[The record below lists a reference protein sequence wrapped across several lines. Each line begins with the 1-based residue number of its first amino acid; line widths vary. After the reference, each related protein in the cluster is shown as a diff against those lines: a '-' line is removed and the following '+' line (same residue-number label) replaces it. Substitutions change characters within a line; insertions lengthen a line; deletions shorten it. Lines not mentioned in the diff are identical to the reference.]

1 MSRPEWQDER
11 LLRISDF
18 ASEALSNA
26 RGIHIYLPP
35 GYDKET
41 DRRYP
46 VLYMLDGQGIFDPNP
61 FSNSSWQIHRTA
73 DRQISEG
80 RMEPILIVGIDNN
93 GEDRLNEYAFAVGSE
108 ACIPGAPDIVCK
120 GEAFE
125 RFLIGEL
132 KPYIDRMF
140 RTLPDRE
147 HTALMG
153 SSMGGLATYH
163 LGFRNPHIFS
173 KLGILSPY
181 FIRLDPN
188 TLKETRFYNRYVGI
202 TDLKLWID
210 IGEIEANILVRHVRG
225 VVEELTDQG
234 YVSGDNMMF
243 YEVPGAA
250 HTEKDWAA
258 RAHLPLLYFFGQP
271 GKPVAAK
278 LHGSTEFGLSGMT
291 GWLNPVV
298 SYDTGFQMTDLN
310 GAFEADNPS
319 ILTVK
324 KNGVVKAT
332 REGTTRVVYCGP
344 GVSAQTE
351 ATVVEYL
358 SEYVEVSIRVEVP
371 PDTPAKAAILI
382 GRLAVPRMSDRLFG
396 GEFRLPRDMTVRCK
410 IVTDLGAREAG
421 PDGGQTPYRII
432 RWKEE
437 RNPEYR
443 VEAWERRNGA
453 I

>member
-1 MSRPEWQDER
+1 MSPSELQEER
-11 LLRISDF
+11 LLLIPSF
-18 ASEALSNA
+18 ASEVLKNS
-26 RGIHIYLPP
+26 RGIRIYLPP

-46 VLYMLDGQGIFDPNP
+46 VLYMHDGQGIFDPNP
-61 FSNSSWQIHRTA
+61 FSNSSWQIQRTA
-73 DRQISEG
+73 DRLISEG

-93 GEDRLNEYAFAVGSE
+93 GEDRLNEYAFAVGSGT
-108 ACIPGAPDIVCK
+108 CIPGAPDIVCK
-120 GEAFE
+120 GAAYE
-125 RFLIGEL
+125 RFLIEEL
-132 KPYIDRMF
+132 KPYIDRSF

-173 KLGILSPY
+173 KLGMLSPY

-188 TLKETRFYNRYVGI
+188 TLEETRFYNRYSEI
-202 TDLKLWID
+202 ADLKLWID

-225 VVEELTDQG
+225 VVEELTEQG
-234 YVSGDNMMF
+234 YVPGDNLMF

-250 HTEKDWAA
+250 HTEKDWAE

-271 GKPVAAK
+271 GKPVAAT

-291 GWLNPVV
+291 GRLNPVV
-298 SYDTGFQMTDLN
+298 AYDTGFRMTDLN
-310 GAFEADNPS
+310 GAFEADDPS
-319 ILTVK
+319 ILAVG
-324 KNGVVKAT
+324 KNGVVKPSWI
-332 REGTTRVVYCGP
+332 GTTRVVYSSP
-344 GVSAQTE
+344 GVNAQTE
-351 ATVVEYL
+351 ATVIGHL
-358 SEYVEVSIRVEVP
+358 SEQVEVSIRIEVP
-371 PDTPAKAAILI
+371 PDTPAKEAILI
-382 GRLAVPRMSDRLFG
+382 GKLVVPRMSDRLFG

-410 IVTDLGAREAG
+410 IVTDLGVHEAG
-421 PDGGQTPYRII
+421 PDGGEAPYRII

-437 RNPEYR
+437 RNPAYR